1 MHIQIR
7 IMQIILQNI
16 QYRNKELLLNL
27 IKTELI
33 NYTLD

>member
-1 MHIQIR
+1 MNIQIR

-16 QYRNKELLLNL
+16 QFRNKELLLNL
-27 IKTELI
+27 IKAELI